1 MRMQSGEANRK
12 IAANRES
19 PPQGSS
25 RSWTTSQRE
34 ARNVG
39 VVPRQSRAAK
49 RTTRTAGL
57 RLEAGVTRPV
67 RLKQMPLFWRPTNQ
81 ALYFNHQ

>member
-1 MRMQSGEANRK
+1 MRVQSGEANRK
-12 IAANRES
+12 ITTNRES
-19 PPQGSS
+19 PPQSSS
-25 RSWTTSQRE
+25 RSRIAVE
-34 ARNVG
+34 RKARHVG
-39 VVPRQSRAAK
+39 VVSRK
-49 RTTRTAGL
+49 SRTTERTARTAGL